1 MNIVLLGLNHK
12 TAPIELRERLAIG
25 PQQLEAATRS
35 LVQAPGV
42 LEGMIL
48 STCNR
53 VELLTSQEA
62 DAPHLLDFIGSYF
75 QIDPELLAPHLYEYR
90 QENAVRHLFRV
101 ACSLDSMVIGEP
113 QILGQVKSSYLAA
126 RAAGAVR
133 GHLDKVLQRAFV
145 VAKRVRSE
153 TEIGN
158 SSVSIASVAVEL
170 ARKIFG
176 SLENK
181 TVLLVGAGK
190 MSEQA
195 ARHLMDQGAGTV
207 LVANRTHERA
217 EQLAQRF
224 EGRAVR
230 FDDLYGHADQA
241 DIVITSTG
249 SARPVF
255 RREHAQH
262 FLQQR
267 RGRPMFFIDIAVPR
281 DVDPE
286 VNKLDGIF
294 LYDIDD
300 LQSVASSHMNER
312 GSAAAVAEAMI
323 LEEVTKYQRRLHA
336 LNVAPEIV
344 HLQQSAEQM
353 RRAELRR
360 VASRLQ
366 SLSPDQQA
374 AVEALTR
381 GLVNKFLHQPVQAIK
396 AAATEGNAAAVEA
409 IREAFGVTTPAQS
422 REEDDAFED
431 TDL

>member
-25 PQQLEAATRS
+25 PLQLEDATRS
-35 LVQAPGV
+35 LMQAPGV

-62 DAPHLLDFIGSYF
+62 NAPDLLEFVGSYF
-75 QIDPELLAPHLYEYR
+75 DIEPKLLTPHMYEYR

-126 RAAGAVR
+126 RSAGAIR

-153 TEIGN
+153 TQIGS

-176 SLENK
+176 SLEGK
-181 TVLLVGAGK
+181 KVLLVGAGK

-195 ARHLMDQGAGTV
+195 ARHLLAQGAGAV

-217 EQLAQRF
+217 TQLAQRF
-224 EGRAVR
+224 GGRAIQ
-230 FDDLYGHADQA
+230 FDDLYAHADQA
-241 DIVITSTG
+241 DIIITSTG
-249 SARPVF
+249 SPRPVF

-300 LQSVASSHMNER
+300 LQSVAGSHLKER
-312 GSAAAVAEAMI
+312 GKEAELAEAMI
-323 LEEVTKYQRRLHA
+323 LAEVDKYQRRLHS

-344 HLQQSAEQM
+344 RFQQSAEQI
-353 RRAELRR
+353 RQGELRR
-360 VASRLQ
+360 LASRLQ
-366 SLSPDQQA
+366 SLSPEQQA

-396 AAATEGNAAAVEA
+396 AAASEGNSAAVDA
-409 IREAFGVTTPAQS
+409 LRDAFGVSAS
-422 REEDDAFED
+422 EESADEDDH
-431 TDL
+431 

>member
-12 TAPIELRERLAIG
+12 TAPIALRERLAIG
-25 PQQLEAATRS
+25 PQQLEEATRS
-35 LVQAPGV
+35 LMQAPGV
-42 LEGMIL
+42 MEGMIL

-53 VELLTSQEA
+53 VELLTSLQP
-62 DAPHLLDFIGSYF
+62 DAPHLLQFIESYF
-75 QIDPELLAPHLYEYR
+75 DIERDVVAPHIYEYR

-126 RAAGAVR
+126 RSAGAIR

-153 TEIGN
+153 TQIGS

-176 SLENK
+176 SLEGK
-181 TVLLVGAGK
+181 KVLLVGAGK

-195 ARHLMDQGAGTV
+195 ARHLLAQGAGAV

-217 EQLAQRF
+217 AQLAQRF
-224 EGRAVR
+224 GGRAIQ
-230 FDDLYGHADQA
+230 FDDLYAHADQA
-241 DIVITSTG
+241 DIIITSTG
-249 SARPVF
+249 SPRPVF

-300 LQSVASSHMNER
+300 LQSVAGSHLKER
-312 GSAAAVAEAMI
+312 GKEAELAEAMI
-323 LEEVTKYQRRLHA
+323 LPQVDKYQRRLHA
-336 LNVAPEIV
+336 VNVGPEIME
-344 HLQQSAEQM
+344 LQQSAEQI
-353 RRAELRR
+353 RQSELRR
-360 VASRLQ
+360 LASRLQ
-366 SLSPDQQA
+366 TLSPEQQA

-396 AAATEGNAAAVEA
+396 AAANQGNAVAVDA
-409 IREAFGVTTPAQS
+409 IREAFGGSAS
-422 REEDDAFED
+422 EESADEDDH
-431 TDL
+431 

>member
-25 PQQLEAATRS
+25 PQQLEEATRS
-35 LVQAPGV
+35 LVQAPGI

-53 VELLTSQEA
+53 VELLTSQA
-62 DAPHLLDFIGSYF
+62 PDAPHLLDYIGSYF
-75 QIDPELLAPHLYEYR
+75 DIDPQLLAPHLYEYR
-90 QENAVRHLFRV
+90 QEHAVRHLFRV
-101 ACSLDSMVIGEP
+101 ACSLDSMVVGEP

-126 RAAGAVR
+126 RSAGAIQ

-176 SLENK
+176 SLEDK
-181 TVLLVGAGK
+181 KVLLVGAGK

-195 ARHLMDQGAGTV
+195 ARHLVDQGAGAV
-207 LVANRTHERA
+207 LVANRTHARA
-217 EQLAQRF
+217 EQMAQRF
-224 EGRAVR
+224 RGRAIR
-230 FDDLYGHADQA
+230 FEDLYSSADQA
-241 DIVITSTG
+241 DIIITSTG
-249 SARPVF
+249 SAQPVF
-255 RREHAQH
+255 RREHAHH

-300 LQSVASSHMNER
+300 LQSVAGSHLKAR
-312 GSAAAVAEAMI
+312 GKEAEMAEAMI
-323 LEEVTKYQRRLHA
+323 LAEVDKYQRRLHS

-344 HLQQSAEQM
+344 RFQQSAEQI
-353 RRAELRR
+353 RQGELRR
-360 VASRLQ
+360 LASRLQ
-366 SLSPDQQA
+366 SLSPEQQA
-374 AVEALTR
+374 AVEALPP
-381 GLVNKFLHQPVQAIK
+381 GP
-396 AAATEGNAAAVEA
+396 G
-409 IREAFGVTTPAQS
+409 
-422 REEDDAFED
+422 
-431 TDL
+431 